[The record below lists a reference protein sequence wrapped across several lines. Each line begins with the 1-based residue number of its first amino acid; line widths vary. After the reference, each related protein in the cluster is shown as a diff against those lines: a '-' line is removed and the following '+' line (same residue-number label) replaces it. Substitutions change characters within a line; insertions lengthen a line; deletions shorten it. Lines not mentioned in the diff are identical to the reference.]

1 MKLVHAC
8 RHWTQA
14 QALHTKWAP
23 DIIDCMFACMKCNG
37 KDYIPSGHLT
47 ISTHTCHSKP
57 TAAVHLCNAASLPDA
72 VTVVCRSASTYGLAA
87 GQYNDLATPFM
98 SMPGDT
104 IRYIFSVEG
113 GSKGRQDYT
122 VCNETSACHFTPRS
136 LGILCAFY
144 LMLMA
149 LASGVAVPGGLFMP
163 SIMVS
168 LLPSIIIS
176 LCLLSW
182 SVFAIYCGQSLPSIM
197 GLCLQL
203 RYSCQQCRCAR
214 RAFHAFYCQFLP
226 VDCLLQGFARVGN
239 GLAFCLPTVQHA
251 VSMRLLVLLLS
262 SISFC
267 LLPGISSTSWQIFC
281 DRCLHVQLI
290 RSSCRLVLL
299 RDHLAVHAYD
309 TIVCIVLAFVT
320 AHTISTHGLCPR
332 SRNSDVQ
339 AQCTNARYLTMA
351 VGWGFFWRDGGSE
364 PHDVVA

>member
-182 SVFAIYCGQSLPSIM
+182 SVFAFNHHQSLPSIMVSLCLLSWSVFAFYHGQSLPSIM
-197 GLCLQL
+197 VSLCLQ
-203 RYSCQQCRCAR
+203 SSSV
-214 RAFHAFYCQFLP
+214 FAFYHGQSLPSIMVSLCHLLWSVFAFYHGFVPPAEVFLP
-226 VDCLLQGFARVGN
+226 
-239 GLAFCLPTVQHA
+239 A
-251 VSMRLLVLLLS
+251 VSLCQEGFSCLLLS
-262 SISFC
+262 ISAC
-267 LLPGISSTSWQIFC
+267 
-281 DRCLHVQLI
+281 
-290 RSSCRLVLL
+290 
-299 RDHLAVHAYD
+299 
-309 TIVCIVLAFVT
+309 
-320 AHTISTHGLCPR
+320 
-332 SRNSDVQ
+332 
-339 AQCTNARYLTMA
+339 
-351 VGWGFFWRDGGSE
+351 
-364 PHDVVA
+364 